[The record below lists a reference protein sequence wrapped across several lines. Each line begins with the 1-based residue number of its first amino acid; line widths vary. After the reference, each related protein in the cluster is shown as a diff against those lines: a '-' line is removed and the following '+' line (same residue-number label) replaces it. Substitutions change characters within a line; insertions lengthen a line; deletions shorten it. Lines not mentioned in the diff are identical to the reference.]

1 MAQPKKYVKIN
12 GIMKLNPEYKRWK
25 DAQSGPSN
33 TPPVP
38 VAAAV
43 SANALPV
50 VSSMEDYAEMNDN
63 IGEIPLAEST
73 NATIEMIQEPEIA
86 AEAGMEADEMIDKLG
101 ELLAKYEIPIGLLN
115 KLMMFSEFESLE
127 FIIDDSGS
135 MTLQTDSFDPQTR
148 RPYTRWAE
156 AQMRLKEMIEVIAFV
171 PFQQLGIE
179 FLNRRDRINIVRGNQ
194 SPETVKNE
202 AFSQIDAI
210 FRRGPSGS
218 TPAYEKLQESLLR
231 GQGRNIVRWFFGDG
245 VPNGGTH
252 AIQKIIHALKT
263 RPVPEQNP
271 ITFISCT
278 NEDEAVEW
286 MKDAEEVSDKFSF
299 DDLVSMRNIVV
310 LSWGRNQ
317 FRIVSLNFCYSDF
330 PLYVYFQVA
339 PYCSESDDYSDEAQ
353 EVKRDQGIALPYTR
367 GFHLIC
373 QLVAAMNPDDLD
385 AMDESIPFT
394 KWSLDNLLGIVH
406 NEESY
411 RHYFDNFVKA
421 QQHRRI
427 EIDQLTGMPS
437 RLDEIRKNTRWD
449 YQQFRNTQGLS
460 KKISQVQEVQTRL
473 KQASG
478 SQGGSS
484 W

>member
-286 MKDAEEVSDKFSF
+286 MKDAEEV
-299 DDLVSMRNIVV
+299 
-310 LSWGRNQ
+310 
-317 FRIVSLNFCYSDF
+317 
-330 PLYVYFQVA
+330 A

-353 EVKRDQGIALPYTR
+353 EVKRDQGIALPYTK

-449 YQQFRNTQGLS
+449 YRQFRNTQGVAR
-460 KKISQVQEVQTRL
+460 KIPQVQEVQAKLR
-473 KQASG
+473 QVAG
-478 SQGGSS
+478 NQGGSP